1 MDEMS
6 GDQSGRVTF
15 RVTDAVRLGL
25 DYIKR
30 RFSRSVINMASIA
43 LADSFL
49 TALLLTD
56 LFSGSQL
63 NSGTI
68 GVDSPQFWLVLVALV
83 VMVVGVTN
91 SMLISVYERYRE
103 IGTMKCIGALD
114 QHILML
120 FIVESSIQG
129 LTGGILGYIL
139 GLIAAIVSTGFT
151 IGFDSIHAVSSST
164 LIFAF
169 LATTILSLLLS
180 VVASI
185 YPALRASRLDP
196 VEALQYEL

>member
-1 MDEMS
+1 
-6 GDQSGRVTF
+6 
-15 RVTDAVRLGL
+15 
-25 DYIKR
+25 
-30 RFSRSVINMASIA
+30 MASIA

-63 NSGTI
+63 NSGSI
-68 GVDSPQFWLVLVALV
+68 GIDSPQFWLVLVALV

-129 LTGGILGYIL
+129 LSGGILGFIL
-139 GLIAAIVSTGFT
+139 GLIAAILSTGFT
-151 IGFDSIHAVSSST
+151 IGFDSIQAVSTST

>member
-1 MDEMS
+1 MS
-6 GDQSGRVTF
+6 GDHSGRVTF
-15 RVTDAVRLGL
+15 RLTDAVRLGL

-49 TALLLTD
+49 TSLLLTD
-56 LFSGSQL
+56 LFSGSQF
-63 NSGTI
+63 NSGSI

-129 LTGGILGYIL
+129 LSGGILGYIL

-151 IGFDSIHAVSSST
+151 IGFDSIQMVSTST
-164 LIFAF
+164 LIFLF
-169 LATTILSLLLS
+169 LATTILSLVLS

-196 VEALQYEL
+196 VEALKYEL

>member
-1 MDEMS
+1 
-6 GDQSGRVTF
+6 
-15 RVTDAVRLGL
+15 
-25 DYIKR
+25 
-30 RFSRSVINMASIA
+30 MASIA

-56 LFSGSQL
+56 LFAGSQF
-63 NSGTI
+63 NMGVSS
-68 GVDSPQFWLVLVALV
+68 VDSPQFWLVLVALV

-91 SMLISVYERYRE
+91 SMLISVFERYRE
-103 IGTMKCIGALD
+103 IGTMKCLGALD

-129 LTGGILGYIL
+129 LSGGILGYII
-139 GLIAAIVSTGFT
+139 GFIGAILSTGFT
-151 IGFDSIHAVSSST
+151 IGFNSIQTPSIST
-164 LIFAF
+164 LIFSF

>member
-1 MDEMS
+1 MS

-15 RVTDAVRLGL
+15 RLTDAVRLGL

-63 NSGTI
+63 NSGSI

-129 LTGGILGYIL
+129 LSGGILGYIL
-139 GLIAAIVSTGFT
+139 GLLAAIISTGFT
-151 IGFDSIHAVSSST
+151 IGFDSIQGVSTST
-164 LIFAF
+164 LLFSF
-169 LATTILSLLLS
+169 LATTILSLVLS

>member
-1 MDEMS
+1 MS
-6 GDQSGRVTF
+6 GDHSGRVTF
-15 RVTDAVRLGL
+15 RLTDAVRLGV

-49 TALLLTD
+49 TSLLLTD
-56 LFSGSQL
+56 LFSGSQF
-63 NSGTI
+63 NSGSI

-129 LTGGILGYIL
+129 FSGGVLGYIL
-139 GLIAAIVSTGFT
+139 GLIAAIISTGFT
-151 IGFDSIHAVSSST
+151 IGFDSIQTVSAST
-164 LIFAF
+164 LIFSF
-169 LATTILSLLLS
+169 LATTILSLVLS
-180 VVASI
+180 VIASI

-196 VEALQYEL
+196 VEALKYEL

>member
-1 MDEMS
+1 MS
-6 GDQSGRVTF
+6 GDHSGRVTF
-15 RVTDAVRLGL
+15 RLTDAVRLGL

-49 TALLLTD
+49 TSLLLTD
-56 LFSGSQL
+56 LFSGSQF
-63 NSGTI
+63 NSGSI

-129 LTGGILGYIL
+129 FSGGVLGYIL
-139 GLIAAIVSTGFT
+139 GLIAAIISTGFT
-151 IGFDSIHAVSSST
+151 IGFDSIQTVSAST
-164 LIFAF
+164 LIFSF
-169 LATTILSLLLS
+169 LTTTILSLVLS

-196 VEALQYEL
+196 VEALKYEL

>member
-1 MDEMS
+1 MDKMS
-6 GDQSGRVTF
+6 GDHSGRVTF
-15 RVTDAVRLGL
+15 RLTDAVRLGL

-49 TALLLTD
+49 TSLLLTD
-56 LFSGSQL
+56 LFSGSQF
-63 NSGTI
+63 NSGSI

-129 LTGGILGYIL
+129 LSGGILGYIL
-139 GLIAAIVSTGFT
+139 GLIAAIISTGFT
-151 IGFDSIHAVSSST
+151 IGFDSIQMVSTST
-164 LIFAF
+164 LIFSF
-169 LATTILSLLLS
+169 LATTILSLVLS

>member
-1 MDEMS
+1 MS
-6 GDQSGRVTF
+6 GDHSGRVTF
-15 RVTDAVRLGL
+15 RLTDAVRLGL

-49 TALLLTD
+49 TSLLLTD
-56 LFSGSQL
+56 LFSGSQF
-63 NSGTI
+63 NSGSI

-129 LTGGILGYIL
+129 FSGGVLGYIL
-139 GLIAAIVSTGFT
+139 GLIAAIISTGFT
-151 IGFDSIHAVSSST
+151 IGFDSIQTVSAST
-164 LIFAF
+164 LIFSF
-169 LATTILSLLLS
+169 LATTILSLVLS

-196 VEALQYEL
+196 VEALKYEL

>member
-1 MDEMS
+1 MS
-6 GDQSGRVTF
+6 GDHSGRVTF
-15 RVTDAVRLGL
+15 RLTDAVRLGL

-49 TALLLTD
+49 TSLLLTD
-56 LFSGSQL
+56 LFSGSQF
-63 NSGTI
+63 NSGSI

-129 LTGGILGYIL
+129 LSGGILGYIL

-151 IGFDSIHAVSSST
+151 IGFDSIQMVSTST
-164 LIFAF
+164 LIFLF

-196 VEALQYEL
+196 VEALKYEL